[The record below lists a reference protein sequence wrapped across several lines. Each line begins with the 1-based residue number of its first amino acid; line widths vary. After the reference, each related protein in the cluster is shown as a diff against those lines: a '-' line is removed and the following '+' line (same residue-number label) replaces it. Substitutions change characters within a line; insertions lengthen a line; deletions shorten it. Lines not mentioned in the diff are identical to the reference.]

1 MVICTRFEQE
11 KRQKTGTGEGK
22 WSSVPD
28 LSRKSDVN
36 RVQERE
42 KCHLYPCGAVW
53 RRGKASRQMRKVEMG
68 TGLWYSDSSGV
79 DK

>member
-11 KRQKTGTGEGK
+11 KRQRTGTGEGK

-28 LSRKSDVN
+28 LSRKSDGN

-42 KCHLYPCGAVW
+42 NGRLYPI
-53 RRGKASRQMRKVEMG
+53 
-68 TGLWYSDSSGV
+68 
-79 DK
+79 